1 MGRKSK
7 AALRNERAKK
17 NAKEKADAAAA
28 ANANAD
34 AVAIAIAVVDTNPGD
49 INNVAVAADNTHNEV
64 DLHNENCES
73 CGLGG
78 ELLCCSKCNL
88 VYHIDCHRPPLDTV
102 PPFSWACSYCVKDD
116 ILGYNETERRIASNG
131 VDQIE
136 AMNKQTKLKRARE
149 AAGTDQPPEK
159 RTRTDLST
167 STSSSNSN
175 SIDFSEGTKHH
186 VQDFFGKDIASQREI
201 LRAMLTGQR
210 IKAVLPLS
218 SSVETNSTNMPT
230 NNLSYN
236 NASIDFTDAASFRP
250 IDNTAFH
257 WYPPI
262 KTMAS
267 TEVLTEKM
275 HQKKTLT
282 SRKQL
287 GDLSTIMPI

>member
-34 AVAIAIAVVDTNPGD
+34 AIAIAVVDTDPGD

-175 SIDFSEGTKHH
+175 SIDFSEGTKQH
-186 VQDFFGKDIASQREI
+186 VQVFFGKDIASQREI
-201 LRAMLTGQR
+201 LRAMLTDQR
-210 IKAVLPLS
+210 IKAVLPPS

-236 NASIDFTDAASFRP
+236 NVSIDFTDAASFRP

-275 HQKKTLT
+275 HQRKTLM